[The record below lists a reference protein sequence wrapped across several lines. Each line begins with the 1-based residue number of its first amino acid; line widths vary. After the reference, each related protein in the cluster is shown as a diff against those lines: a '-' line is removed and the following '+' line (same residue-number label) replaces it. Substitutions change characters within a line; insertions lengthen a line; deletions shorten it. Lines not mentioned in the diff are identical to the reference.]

1 MNRLVLTPPLSTLWA
16 EGDAFAA
23 AAALARDAAAGEVVR
38 DLEGRRT
45 LRFEIAGR
53 GYYLKHQNGIGWGRI
68 LEELIHLR
76 RPVLGAGNEWQ
87 AIQTCHALGVP
98 TMTAVAYG
106 ERGRGP
112 ARRVSFLVTEAIEP
126 AVDLDVHT
134 RGWRETPPAVPHKR
148 ALIAAVADIARRMH
162 AGGMNH
168 RDFYL
173 CHFLL
178 RTDAAGSAST
188 PPQLALIDLHRAQM
202 RPATPRRW
210 RDKDLSALY
219 FSALDIGLTRR
230 DKLRFLRDYFAG
242 PLRATLQREAALLR
256 HLEHEAARL
265 KRRYERKF
273 ANRPALQR

>member
-16 EGDAFAA
+16 ERDAFAA
-23 AAALARDAAAGEVVR
+23 AAELAAAAAPGTVVR

-45 LRFEIAGR
+45 LRFEIDGR

-68 LEELIHLR
+68 AEELVHLR
-76 RPVLGAGNEWQ
+76 RPVLGAGNEWL

-112 ARRVSFLVTEAIEP
+112 ARRESFLVTEAIEP

-134 RGWRETPPAVPHKR
+134 RDWRSTPPPVAHKR
-148 ALIAAVADIARRMH
+148 ALIAAVAEIARRMH
-162 AGGMNH
+162 EGGMNH

-178 RTDAAGSAST
+178 RTGASADEA
-188 PPQLALIDLHRAQM
+188 PRLALIDLHRAQM

-230 DKLRFLRDYFAG
+230 DKLRFLRAYFPG

-265 KRRYERKF
+265 KRRFERKF

>member
-1 MNRLVLTPPLSTLWA
+1 MLTPPLSGLWA
-16 EGDAFAA
+16 DRDAFAA
-23 AAALARDAAAGEVVR
+23 AAELARDAADGTVVR

-45 LRFEIAGR
+45 LRFEIDGR
-53 GYYLKHQNGIGWGRI
+53 GYYLKRQTGIGWGRI
-68 LEELIHLR
+68 AEELLHLR
-76 RPVLGAGNEWQ
+76 HPVLGAGNEWR

-112 ARRVSFLVTEAIEP
+112 ARRESFLVTEAIEP
-126 AVDLDVHT
+126 AEDLDVHT
-134 RGWRETPPAVPHKR
+134 RRWRDTPPTPAHKR

-162 AGGMNH
+162 EGGMNH

-178 RTDAAGSAST
+178 RTDAPGDT
-188 PPQLALIDLHRAQM
+188 PQLALIDLHRAQV

-210 RDKDLSALY
+210 RDKDLAALY
-219 FSALDIGLTRR
+219 FSALDIGLTTR
-230 DKLRFLRDYFAG
+230 DKLRFLRRYFPG

-256 HLEHEAARL
+256 HLAREAARL

-273 ANRPALQR
+273 ANRPALQK

>member
-16 EGDAFAA
+16 ERDPFAA
-23 AAALARDAAAGEVVR
+23 AAELAGSAAADSVVR

-45 LRFEIAGR
+45 LRFEIDGR
-53 GYYLKHQNGIGWGRI
+53 GYYLKRQNGIGWGRI
-68 LEELIHLR
+68 AEELIHLR

-98 TMTAVAYG
+98 TMTAIAYG

-112 ARRVSFLVTEAIEP
+112 ARRESFLVTAAIEP

-134 RGWRETPPAVPHKR
+134 RDWRNAPPPAAHKH
-148 ALIAAVADIARRMH
+148 ALITAVADIARRLH
-162 AGGMNH
+162 EGGMNH

-178 RTDAAGSAST
+178 RTDAGAEGV
-188 PPQLALIDLHRAQM
+188 PQLALIDLHRAQM
-202 RPATPRRW
+202 RAATPQRW

-230 DKLRFLRDYFAG
+230 DKLRFLRAYFPG

>member
-1 MNRLVLTPPLSTLWA
+1 MNRLELTPPLSTLWA
-16 EGDAFAA
+16 GRDAFAA
-23 AAALARDAAAGEVVR
+23 AAELARNATGGAVVR

-45 LRFEIAGR
+45 LRFEIDGR
-53 GYYLKHQNGIGWGRI
+53 GYYLKHQHGIGWGRI
-68 LEELIHLR
+68 VEELIHLR
-76 RPVLGAGNEWQ
+76 RPVLGAGSEWR
-87 AIQTCHALGVP
+87 AVQTCHALGVP

-112 ARRVSFLVTEAIEP
+112 AWRESFLVTEAIEP
-126 AVDLDVHT
+126 AEDLDAHT
-134 RGWRETPPAVPHKR
+134 RTWRDTPPPPNHKR
-148 ALIAAVADIARRMH
+148 ALIAAVAGITRRLH
-162 AGGMNH
+162 EGGMNH
-168 RDFYL
+168 RDLYL

-178 RTDAAGSAST
+178 CTDAPGDA
-188 PPQLALIDLHRAQM
+188 PRLALIDLHRAQI

-219 FSALDIGLTRR
+219 FSALDIGLTQR
-230 DKLRFLRDYFAG
+230 DKLRFLRHYFPS

-256 HLEHEAARL
+256 HLEREAVRL